1 MLNAVGQAQ
10 NILLLG
16 GSSEIGLGIV
26 EEFLSRGPARVTLA
40 GRVEEDGLEAA
51 AEQVIN
57 AGASDVELLDFDA
70 LDTASHPEIVEQAF
84 AHGDVDV
91 AIVAFGVMGDQEEIW
106 QDQAKA
112 VASSAINYTAYV
124 SFGVLLG
131 QYFKRQGHGTIVAM
145 SSVAGMKVRRS
156 NFTYGSAKA
165 GVDGFFT
172 QLGVALEGDG
182 VNVLVVRPGQ
192 VRTKLSAHVE
202 EAPFTVDVP
211 VVGKAVVDAIL
222 HRKKTLYVHPI
233 FELVTLV
240 LQHIPAPI
248 MKRLPI

>member
-26 EEFLSRGPARVTLA
+26 KEFLTRGPARVILA
-40 GRVEEDGLEAA
+40 GRTGKDGLAA
-51 AEQVIN
+51 AEEEVRA
-57 AGASDVELLDFDA
+57 AGASDVELIEFDA
-70 LDTASHPEIVEQAF
+70 LDTDSHPDVIDEAASF
-84 AHGDVDV
+84 GDIDV
-91 AIVAFGVMGDQEEIW
+91 AVVAFGVMGDQEQLW
-106 QDQAKA
+106 QDQKMA
-112 VASSAINYTAYV
+112 VASSEINYTAYV
-124 SFGVLLG
+124 SVGVLLG
-131 QYFKRQGHGTIVAM
+131 ERLKSQGHGHIVVM
-145 SSVAGMKVRRS
+145 GSVAGQKIRRS

-165 GVDGFFT
+165 GVDGFYT
-172 QLGVALEGDG
+172 QLGVALEDNG

-192 VRTKLSAHVE
+192 VRTKLSAHVK

-211 VVGKAVVDAIL
+211 EVAEAVVDAVIR
-222 HRKKTLYVHPI
+222 RKRYIYVHPI

>member
-26 EEFLSRGPARVTLA
+26 KEFLSRGAARVILA
-40 GRVEEDGLEAA
+40 GRVEEDDLNTA
-51 AEQVIN
+51 AEEVRA
-57 AGASDVELLDFDA
+57 AGASAVELVEFDA
-70 LDTASHPEIVEQAF
+70 LDTDSHPGVIEKAASF
-84 AHGDVDV
+84 GDIDV
-91 AIVAFGVMGDQEEIW
+91 AVVAFGVMGDQERIW
-106 QDQAKA
+106 QDHKMA
-112 VASSAINYTAYV
+112 VLSSEINYTAYV

-131 QYFKRQGHGTIVAM
+131 ERMKTQGHGHIVAM
-145 SSVAGMKVRRS
+145 SSVAGRKIRRS

-165 GVDGFFT
+165 GVDGFYT
-172 QLGVALEGDG
+172 QLGVALEDHG

-192 VRTKLSAHVE
+192 VRTKLSAHVK

-211 VVGKAVVDAIL
+211 DVGEAVVDTVVQ
-222 HRKKTLYVHPI
+222 RKKYIYVHPI